1 MRNIPKKKSCT
12 SLICFFILISGSD
25 SSLIIQNLGIRGI
38 FAALLSGILGTF
50 FYSRIKC
57 FFSKKG
63 YRRKVNGERADLD
76 FRNAMQ
82 MIAPAVCVVVAF
94 CLADILIVF
103 FFGFVNFQQM
113 LMTGINAIFDHLGN
127 GFIGGAAYVLIT
139 GLMWFFGIYCGGT
152 VDDVNSSL
160 FGYVMKD
167 NTVASAV
174 NISTDSMTPLLGLPA
189 DVFAKT
195 HQGGQQSQS
204 EENGNIVSN
213 GTNFGPGGN
222 NFRPGI
228 NNNDQNN
235 GDDEIDNDN
244 DFDNDSDID
253 DNGNDNDQEGELSIN
268 EDPESAV
275 YAIGNYAEDLTVGLS
290 GDSSSATFQWYKSDN
305 EDSDGTAISG
315 ATDDTLDGEEIS
327 TESAGSCYYYCVV
340 EDGDGNTLTSDNAE
354 ITVKELAI
362 TTQPKSGTYKQGK
375 NVKLSVAFI
384 GNGDVQWY
392 SSTDNSTWK

>member
-1 MRNIPKKKSCT
+1 MYNSKKRLPKK
-12 SLICFFILISGSD
+12 IAA
-25 SSLIIQNLGIRGI
+25 IIVS
-38 FAALLSGILGTF
+38 FA
-50 FYSRIKC
+50 
-57 FFSKKG
+57 
-63 YRRKVNGERADLD
+63 V
-76 FRNAMQ
+76 M
-82 MIAPAVCVVVAF
+82 VA
-94 CLADILIVF
+94 
-103 FFGFVNFQQM
+103 
-113 LMTGINAIFDHLGN
+113 
-127 GFIGGAAYVLIT
+127 
-139 GLMWFFGIYCGGT
+139 
-152 VDDVNSSL
+152 
-160 FGYVMKD
+160 
-167 NTVASAV
+167 
-174 NISTDSMTPLLGLPA
+174 MTPLLGLPA

-253 DNGNDNDQEGELSIN
+253 DNGNDNNQEGELSIN

-392 SSTDNSTWK
+392 SSTDNSTWEAIEGCDNSKIKVNTKNTGTTYYKAIVTNGLDEEESGFASVESDVAK